1 MGYKYSF
8 LLFFSYYVTI
18 NLGLHPMPK
27 FQIHFKWKLKNMFLS
42 KNNNSFLFVFPL
54 MLLIWDFTRSQN
66 FNNISYES
74 WKRFYV
80 KKKLQKQPK
89 FFMFTTFFSQFDLQ
103 FDLKSS
109 MLPKLRVVDPWRYF
123 FVHTFAEKLN
133 FHEINQKCQ
142 IFFYPFLMNLDLQSW
157 SLAFYVTQTRHFKPL
172 KHCFFIF
179 MYRKS

>member
-1 MGYKYSF
+1 MKAE
-8 LLFFSYYVTI
+8 
-18 NLGLHPMPK
+18 K
-27 FQIHFKWKLKNMFLS
+27 DFLS
-42 KNNNSFLFVFPL
+42 KKITKTA
-54 MLLIWDFTRSQN
+54 LILN
-66 FNNISYES
+66 VHN
-74 WKRFYV
+74 
-80 KKKLQKQPK
+80 
-89 FFMFTTFFSQFDLQ
+89 FFSQFDLQ

-172 KHCFFIF
+172 KPCFFISCTENLNF
-179 MYRKS
+179 NKEKKSKLALLYYKVLLVRMGYKYSFLFVFFL